1 MTHDK
6 LTIEVSSE
14 DISLEVGYALLGR
27 AMTLHHD
34 PCDDN
39 EDTAQELKEKAWEII
54 DEYEDETNTVSKEEA
69 SEILAE
75 ATDTP
80 VEEIE
85 RAADEID
92 VGPLEEAEFVEE
104 TSPPDSDPATMSEIL
119 AEETGR
125 PVEEFEL
132 PDHFEIPELDDLVE
146 IPAEDYYDGTYRVVA
161 RVPYSN
167 KPVETN
173 VYELDRDELNQYF
186 QDYHMTGE
194 IVIDIRPV
202 TDDVVDED

>member
-1 MTHDK
+1 MTELFID
-6 LTIEVSSE
+6 LSSE
-14 DISLEVGYALLGR
+14 SVALEVGYALLGR

-39 EDTAQELKEKAWEII
+39 EDMAQELKERAWDII
-54 DEYEDETNTVSKEEA
+54 DEYEEGTNTVSKEEA

-75 ATDTP
+75 ATGTTA
-80 VEEIE
+80 EEIE
-85 RAADEID
+85 RGADEMD
-92 VGPLEEAEFVEE
+92 VGPLEEAEVVEE
-104 TSPPDSDPATMSEIL
+104 TPPPEPDAKPISEIL

-125 PVEEFEL
+125 PVEDFEL
-132 PDHFEIPELDDLVE
+132 PDHFEIPELDNLVE
-146 IPAEDYYDGTYRVVA
+146 IPADDYYDGTYRVVA

-173 VYELDRDELNQYF
+173 VYKLDRDELNQYF

-202 TDDVVDED
+202 TDDVVDEG